1 MPSYRGNKNCASCKH
16 WSGPR
21 KINGDVVTTT
31 SALVKGYCCKNKKE
45 TKGTCSVKTD
55 KLKKDTIKS

>member
-21 KINGDVVTTT
+21 KINKDVVTTT

-45 TKGTCSVKTD
+45 TKAEQSSSYCGFEKA
-55 KLKKDTIKS
+55 K